1 MEGCGKIRLYVSNV
15 CFRNMGRQD
24 VMFGMFGGS
33 MRQEFGAYLLCC
45 AYADSSA
52 TYRSIVE
59 NFADNMQT
67 GIVEM
72 CDLTEGNPAML
83 DSMKH
88 LWGVYTDGNLY
99 TFGESPEQAAK
110 PYRKPGKMPSWQAAY
125 VKFRDGAARR
135 YYAPAPEGLLRKL
148 LHLFAARY
156 GLQLAD
162 IVSVREAVKPSL
174 RWRIWMRLAGTK
186 PGRALTERQFQQLKN
201 SHQDMGLYRF

>member
-15 CFRNMGRQD
+15 CLRNMGRED
-24 VMFGMFGGS
+24 LLFHGR
-33 MRQEFGAYLLCC
+33 MRKEYGAYLLCC

-72 CDLTEGNPAML
+72 CDLTEGDPAML
-83 DSMKH
+83 DSMRH

-99 TFGESPEQAAK
+99 TFGETPELSAK
-110 PYRKPGKMPSWQAAY
+110 PYRKPGKMPNWQAAY
-125 VKFRDGAARR
+125 VKFRDGTARR
-135 YYAPAPEGLLRKL
+135 YYAPAPAGLLRKL

-174 RWRIWMRLAGTK
+174 LWRMWMRIAGAK
-186 PGRALTERQFQQLKN
+186 PGRALTDRQFWQLKN